1 MQRICS
7 DLDVHSN
14 ITTRPSSRLPSKR
27 HKPASPPTAES
38 TASSSLSQAV
48 SQSRPSAHM
57 LDAPCIA
64 ALPGQHAVQHM
75 VSDSHPSAAIIP
87 AQALVQQP
95 ACIPAAPQPFYPISG
110 NSAGLTAYNT
120 RQQQSVSRHPKGEAS
135 KTMQSVTCKVQAS
148 PNRQGATAMGVTKAS
163 AAPVPAYFSDR
174 QHVEAGQDIAAKMHV
189 LQAQAM
195 DMAWQQQQQAPA
207 TAQFRSST
215 AAPAPVDASS
225 STSLQ
230 HASKTSRSA
239 AEQVVDGQ
247 DKPSSVTLT
256 TAQQRLEQ
264 AARTPLPSEPL
275 AEIHSTQQQQQQ
287 RRHQQ
292 PHSSH
297 QLQNPV
303 TCRSA
308 DLSLDTESLV
318 VKLRALSANR
328 DANTQTTKG
337 KAAHIAQQGFVYKPK
352 ACKCRHKDTRDTPVS
367 NTTCSTRHPIAPVH
381 KGQRPPVAA
390 SASMACCMASL
401 SRCSSLAP
409 EQPQPH
415 HTAKPGRRP
424 LHDAQYV
431 KQEAQQ
437 PPFASTGGHK
447 RSCQAHASSAQ
458 ASSVN
463 FSQHEPVLQSGELPA
478 ATASVP
484 ESRAA
489 AATEAAAHSNVPDVP
504 INPRL
509 GKVTPLKGSFTPRPS
524 RFKLE
529 AERCTPTSRSPPDQ
543 LQQAL
548 FSSPIKQANMTH
560 LFDADA
566 GCVDS
571 ASAQIAAAPYAKHSK
586 DCRALIEPAEPT
598 PQMLER
604 SRPADVPAP
613 NSMETPSAVPA
624 VFSNMHFTLDSDFL
638 PDQQHRYCCIL
649 SHCCHQ
655 AICNCKGPAT
665 YVAGYSNTMPSCCRI
680 VQCGIEL

>member
-1 MQRICS
+1 MQRVCS

-27 HKPASPPTAES
+27 HKPASPSAAES
-38 TASSSLSQAV
+38 AASSCLSQSV
-48 SQSRPSAHM
+48 SQSIPSAHA

-87 AQALVQQP
+87 AEALIQQP
-95 ACIPAAPQPFYPISG
+95 ACTPVAPQPFYPISA
-110 NSAGLTAYNT
+110 NSAGVTAYNT
-120 RQQQSVSRHPKGEAS
+120 RQQQAVSRHSKGEAS
-135 KTMQSVTCKVQAS
+135 KTMQSLTRKVQAS
-148 PNRQGATAMGVTKAS
+148 SNRQGATAMGVTKAS
-163 AAPVPAYFSDR
+163 AAPVPAYFSGR

-195 DMAWQQQQQAPA
+195 DMAWQQQQASA
-207 TAQFRSST
+207 TAQFRTGT
-215 AAPAPVDASS
+215 AAPAPVDAGS

-230 HASKTSRSA
+230 HASRTSRSA
-239 AEQVVDGQ
+239 AVQVVDGQ

-256 TAQQRLEQ
+256 AAQQRLEK
-264 AARTPLPSEPL
+264 AARTPLPSQPL
-275 AEIHSTQQQQQQ
+275 AEIQSTQQQRHQ
-287 RRHQQ
+287 HQQ

-297 QLQNPV
+297 QLQTPV

-308 DLSLDTESLV
+308 DLLVDTESLV

-328 DANTQTTKG
+328 DANTQTTKV
-337 KAAHIAQQGFVYKPK
+337 KAAHVAQQAFVYKPK
-352 ACKCRHKDTRDTPVS
+352 AGKCRHKDTCDTPVS

-381 KGQRPPVAA
+381 TDQRPPVAA

-409 EQPQPH
+409 EQPQSH
-415 HTAKPGRRP
+415 HAAQPGRHP
-424 LHDAQYV
+424 LHDAHHV

-437 PPFASTGGHK
+437 PPFASTSGHN

-463 FSQHEPVLQSGELPA
+463 FSQHEPALQSGGLPA

-484 ESRAA
+484 ESRTED
-489 AATEAAAHSNVPDVP
+489 ATEAAAHSNVPDVP

-509 GKVTPLKGSFTPRPS
+509 GKVTPLKGSFTSRPS
-524 RFKLE
+524 RFRLE
-529 AERCTPTSRSPPDQ
+529 AERCTPTSRSRPDQ

-548 FSSPIKQANMTH
+548 FSLPIKQANMIH

-566 GCVDS
+566 GCSGS
-571 ASAQIAAAPYAKHSK
+571 ASAQVAAAPSAKHSK
-586 DCRALIEPAEPT
+586 DYRALIEPAEPAT
-598 PQMLER
+598 QMMEG
-604 SRPADVPAP
+604 STPADVAAP

-624 VFSNMHFTLDSDFL
+624 VFSNMHFTLDSGFL

-649 SHCCHQ
+649 SHYCHQ
-655 AICNCKGPAT
+655 AICNCKGPAI
-665 YVAGYSNTMPSCCRI
+665 YVAG
-680 VQCGIEL
+680 